1 MKSLGVYYWYVKKS
15 QCGCVAHGSEYIT
28 FYMQKHIAHLAACF
42 TPPAGSRQAARGSR
56 ICETRLLDNCIPVYS
71 ITFAESKWKK

>member
-28 FYMQKHIAHLAACF
+28 FYVQKHIAPLVAFLHLPLVCGRPLGA
-42 TPPAGSRQAARGSR
+42 PAFVKLAYWIIVSLY
-56 ICETRLLDNCIPVYS
+56 IL
-71 ITFAESKWKK
+71 